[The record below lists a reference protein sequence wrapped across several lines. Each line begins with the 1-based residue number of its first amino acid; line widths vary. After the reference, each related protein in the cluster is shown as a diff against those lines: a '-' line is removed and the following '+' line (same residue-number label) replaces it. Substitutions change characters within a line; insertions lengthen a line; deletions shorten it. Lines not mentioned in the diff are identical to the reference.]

1 MSDLLSK
8 PIVQAGAAILLPNIG
23 GWASGLITRQV
34 RKYFTQN
41 ESQIDNYDNNIQHIK
56 TWYEQLNKPKL
67 RPPNYVF
74 PIAWTTLY
82 SSMGYASY
90 LVWKN
95 GGGFG
100 GAARFP
106 LMLYGAQFALNMA
119 WTPLFF
125 GMHELKWVS

>member
-1 MSDLLSK
+1 MPDLLSK
-8 PIVQAGAAILLPNIG
+8 PAVQIGAAILLPNIG
-23 GWASGLITRQV
+23 GWASGIITRKHLKSWYQTLNLP
-34 RKYFTQN
+34 KY
-41 ESQIDNYDNNIQHIK
+41 
-56 TWYEQLNKPKL
+56 
-67 RPPNYVF
+67 RPPNAAF
-74 PIAWTTLY
+74 PIAWTSLY
-82 SSMGYASY
+82 TSMGYASY

-125 GMHELKWVS
+125 GMHELKWVSLKIKILIF